1 MIRIDTSPDDRSG
14 ATACAESAQAASE
27 MHDVLLTKIDLERRA
42 GCPLDILADLVG
54 YHGKALGEILNYGRG
69 PKRRT
74 VSH

>member
-1 MIRIDTSPDDRSG
+1 MIRIDASPDDRSS

-27 MHDVLLTKIDLERRA
+27 MHDVLLAKIDLEREA
-42 GCPLDILADLVG
+42 GCPLDVLADLVG
-54 YHGKALGEILNYGRG
+54 YHGKALGKYLDYGRG